1 MRWKNGR
8 GNSEIEYDKTCR
20 RKTVAGFVYAR
31 YNGLQQTE
39 TRKEGA
45 DMAVHVRV
53 VPYDS
58 CWPELFRRE
67 AEAVGRILGSN
78 RKEIHHIG
86 STAVTGLAAKPVIDM
101 MPVVWELE
109 AVEACYAQF
118 EAIGYE
124 GMGELGIPGR
134 RYFRKGGDDRTHQI
148 HIFCADSQ
156 KDIDRQA
163 AAYGALKLQLARQF
177 PEDLE
182 GDCEGKDAF
191 VKQLEQRALAWVEE
205 QKKFTPDN
213 TGKNAGRMGWICC
226 EKTGKIGRPERNMAF
241 PD

>member
-1 MRWKNGR
+1 M
-8 GNSEIEYDKTCR
+8 
-20 RKTVAGFVYAR
+20 
-31 YNGLQQTE
+31 
-39 TRKEGA
+39 
-45 DMAVHVRV
+45 
-53 VPYDS
+53 
-58 CWPELFRRE
+58 
-67 AEAVGRILGSN
+67 
-78 RKEIHHIG
+78 
-86 STAVTGLAAKPVIDM
+86 
-101 MPVVWELE
+101 
-109 AVEACYAQF
+109 EACYAQF

-156 KDIDRQA
+156 KDIDRHLAVRDYLRANDRQA

-213 TGKNAGRMGWICC
+213 TGKNADRMGWICC

>member
-1 MRWKNGR
+1 
-8 GNSEIEYDKTCR
+8 
-20 RKTVAGFVYAR
+20 
-31 YNGLQQTE
+31 
-39 TRKEGA
+39 
-45 DMAVHVRV
+45 MAMHVRV

-156 KDIDRQA
+156 KDIDRHLAGARLPARKRLAGGSLWSAQA
-163 AAYGALKLQLARQF
+163 TAGAAVSGESGRGLRRQRCICKATGA
-177 PEDLE
+177 
-182 GDCEGKDAF
+182 
-191 VKQLEQRALAWVEE
+191 
-205 QKKFTPDN
+205 
-213 TGKNAGRMGWICC
+213 AGAGL
-226 EKTGKIGRPERNMAF
+226 G
-241 PD
+241 